1 PEESARARA
10 VIRDRDEVVE
20 RARTQAERVLE
31 RAQTER
37 EQQLSKTEIVQAAS
51 READRMIAEAEAVS
65 RRIKAEAE
73 SYVEGKL
80 ATFEVV
86 LQKTLAAVERGRARL
101 GGRLEQDELST
112 DELDLRLEAL
122 VDGIHVSGTIRV
134 AAAVECRRCLKVTEA
149 PLHLDLEETF
159 LYPGEGEADEP
170 YRVVDEQID
179 LEPAVRDAVMLA
191 LPLNP
196 LCTDACRGLCTTC
209 GADRKST
216 RLN

>member
-1 PEESARARA
+1 MAKREQQTDTGPIPVTPTKTAVRKDEPAVPAIPIGQMSVLEDLVRQIEDAIKSARTMPLSSSALVDRKEVLDLIELLKRSIPEEIARARA

-101 GGRLEQDELST
+101 GGRLEQEELSSE
-112 DELDLRLEAL
+112 ELDLA
-122 VDGIHVSGTIRV
+122 TRV
-134 AAAVECRRCLKVTEA
+134 A
-149 PLHLDLEETF
+149 
-159 LYPGEGEADEP
+159 G
-170 YRVVDEQID
+170 
-179 LEPAVRDAVMLA
+179 
-191 LPLNP
+191 
-196 LCTDACRGLCTTC
+196 
-209 GADRKST
+209 DR
-216 RLN
+216 

>member
-1 PEESARARA
+1 MAKREQRQDTGPIAVTPTKTAVRKEEPAQPPIPIGQMSVLDDLVKQIEELIKSARTMPLSSSALVDRKEVLDLIELLKRSIPEEIARARA

-51 READRMIAEAEAVS
+51 READRMVAEAEAVS

-101 GGRLEQDELST
+101 GGRLEQEELSSE
-112 DELDLRLEAL
+112 ELDLATRGS
-122 VDGIHVSGTIRV
+122 VDR
-134 AAAVECRRCLKVTEA
+134 
-149 PLHLDLEETF
+149 
-159 LYPGEGEADEP
+159 
-170 YRVVDEQID
+170 
-179 LEPAVRDAVMLA
+179 
-191 LPLNP
+191 
-196 LCTDACRGLCTTC
+196 
-209 GADRKST
+209 
-216 RLN
+216 

>member
-1 PEESARARA
+1 MAKREQQTKTETGPIPVNPTATAVRKGDSSGPPAIPIGQMSVLEDLVRQLEEAVRSARNMPLSSSALVDRKEVLDLIELLKRSIPEEIARARA
-10 VIRDRDEVVE
+10 VIRDRDDVVE

-51 READRMIAEAEAVS
+51 READRMVAEAEAVS

-101 GGRLEQDELST
+101 GGRLEQDELSSE
-112 DELDLRLEAL
+112 ELDEAHA
-122 VDGIHVSGTIRV
+122 GPIER
-134 AAAVECRRCLKVTEA
+134 
-149 PLHLDLEETF
+149 
-159 LYPGEGEADEP
+159 
-170 YRVVDEQID
+170 
-179 LEPAVRDAVMLA
+179 
-191 LPLNP
+191 
-196 LCTDACRGLCTTC
+196 
-209 GADRKST
+209 
-216 RLN
+216 

>member
-1 PEESARARA
+1 MGKREQQTETGPIPVTPAKTAVRKEEGLPAIPIGQMSVLEDLVRQIEDAVRSARNMPLSSSALIDRKEVLDLIELLKRSIPEEIARARA

-20 RARTQAERVLE
+20 RARSQAERVLE

-51 READRMIAEAEAVS
+51 READRMVAEAEAVS

-101 GGRLEQDELST
+101 GGRLEQDELSSE
-112 DELDLRLEAL
+112 ELDLA
-122 VDGIHVSGTIRV
+122 T
-134 AAAVECRRCLKVTEA
+134 
-149 PLHLDLEETF
+149 
-159 LYPGEGEADEP
+159 
-170 YRVVDEQID
+170 
-179 LEPAVRDAVMLA
+179 
-191 LPLNP
+191 
-196 LCTDACRGLCTTC
+196 RGSS
-209 GADRKST
+209 DR
-216 RLN
+216 

>member
-1 PEESARARA
+1 MAKREQRQDTGPIPVTPTKTAVRKEEPAQPPIPIGQMSVLDDLVKQIEELIRSARTMPLSSSALVDRKEVLDLIELLKRSIPEEIARARA
-10 VIRDRDEVVE
+10 VIRDRDDVVE

-51 READRMIAEAEAVS
+51 READRMVAEAEAVS

-101 GGRLEQDELST
+101 GGRLEQEELSSE
-112 DELDLRLEAL
+112 ELDLASRA
-122 VDGIHVSGTIRV
+122 SGER
-134 AAAVECRRCLKVTEA
+134 
-149 PLHLDLEETF
+149 
-159 LYPGEGEADEP
+159 
-170 YRVVDEQID
+170 
-179 LEPAVRDAVMLA
+179 
-191 LPLNP
+191 
-196 LCTDACRGLCTTC
+196 
-209 GADRKST
+209 
-216 RLN
+216 

>member
-1 PEESARARA
+1 VAKREQQTKTETGPIPVDPTKTVRKQDGAGPPAIPIGQMSVLEDLVRQLEESVRSARNMPLSSSALVDRKEVLDLIELLKRSIPEEIARARA
-10 VIRDRDEVVE
+10 VIRDRDDVVD

-51 READRMIAEAEAVS
+51 READRMVAEAEAVS

-101 GGRLEQDELST
+101 GGRLEQDELSSE
-112 DELDLRLEAL
+112 ELDEAHA
-122 VDGIHVSGTIRV
+122 GPIER
-134 AAAVECRRCLKVTEA
+134 
-149 PLHLDLEETF
+149 
-159 LYPGEGEADEP
+159 
-170 YRVVDEQID
+170 
-179 LEPAVRDAVMLA
+179 
-191 LPLNP
+191 
-196 LCTDACRGLCTTC
+196 
-209 GADRKST
+209 
-216 RLN
+216 

>member
-1 PEESARARA
+1 VAKREQRQDTGPIAVTPTKTAIKKEEPAQPAIPIGQMSVLEDLVGQIEDLVKSARTMPLSSSALVDRKEILDLIELLKRSIPEEIARARA

-51 READRMIAEAEAVS
+51 READRMVAEAEAVS

-101 GGRLEQDELST
+101 GGRLEQEELST
-112 DELDLRLEAL
+112 DELDLATR
-122 VDGIHVSGTIRV
+122 
-134 AAAVECRRCLKVTEA
+134 AA
-149 PLHLDLEETF
+149 
-159 LYPGEGEADEP
+159 G
-170 YRVVDEQID
+170 
-179 LEPAVRDAVMLA
+179 
-191 LPLNP
+191 
-196 LCTDACRGLCTTC
+196 
-209 GADRKST
+209 DR
-216 RLN
+216 